1 MYSCRKVLERAAT
14 PPLAAQLK
22 LCKIFDLKPLP
33 PLELVDRTSFSSTG
47 PLSLFTHFTR
57 FEKIAKGMMAIFIA
71 SRRLS
76 GGSTTASLLRFSAC
90 WRSFSTSFREERD
103 TFGPISVPSDKLW
116 GAQTQRSLQNFE
128 IGGDRERMPEPI
140 VRAFG
145 ILKKCAAKV
154 NMEYGLDPSIGK
166 AIMQAAQE
174 VAEGKLNDHFPLVV
188 WQTGSGTQSNM
199 NANEV
204 IANRA
209 AEILGHQRG
218 EKFVHPNDHVNRS
231 QSSNDTFPTVMHIAA
246 AMEINSRLIPNMKHL
261 QASLNSKSVEFKD
274 IIKIGR
280 THTQDATPLTLGQEF
295 SGYTTQVKYGIDRV
309 LCTLPRMYQLAQGGT
324 AVGTGLNTKKGF
336 DVKIAA
342 AVAEETNL
350 PFVTAENKFEA
361 LVILWAAHDAFVE
374 TSGALNTIAASLMK
388 IANDIRLLGSGPRCG
403 LGELIL
409 PENEP
414 GSSIMPGKVNPT
426 QCEAL
431 TMVCAQVMGNHVAVT
446 VGGSNGHFELNVF
459 KPMIANAL
467 LHSVRLIGDA
477 SASFEKNC
485 VRGIQAN
492 RERISKLLHESL
504 MLVTSLNPKIGYD
517 NAAAVA
523 KKAHKEGSTLKESN
537 ELTVSNFMLVPDGG
551 SILQEAALKLGVL
564 SAEEFDKLVVPEKMI
579 GPSD

>member
-1 MYSCRKVLERAAT
+1 
-14 PPLAAQLK
+14 
-22 LCKIFDLKPLP
+22 
-33 PLELVDRTSFSSTG
+33 
-47 PLSLFTHFTR
+47 
-57 FEKIAKGMMAIFIA
+57 MAIFIA

-76 GGSTTASLLRFSAC
+76 TTSLLRFSAC

-246 AMEINSRLIPNMKHL
+246 AMEINSRLIPKMKHL
-261 QASLNSKSVEFKD
+261 QASLHSKSVEFKD

-309 LCTLPRMYQLAQGGT
+309 LCTLPRMYQ
-324 AVGTGLNTKKGF
+324 VG
-336 DVKIAA
+336 
-342 AVAEETNL
+342 
-350 PFVTAENKFEA
+350 
-361 LVILWAAHDAFVE
+361 
-374 TSGALNTIAASLMK
+374 S
-388 IANDIRLLGSGPRCG
+388 
-403 LGELIL
+403 
-409 PENEP
+409 
-414 GSSIMPGKVNPT
+414 
-426 QCEAL
+426 
-431 TMVCAQVMGNHVAVT
+431 
-446 VGGSNGHFELNVF
+446 
-459 KPMIANAL
+459 
-467 LHSVRLIGDA
+467 
-477 SASFEKNC
+477 
-485 VRGIQAN
+485 
-492 RERISKLLHESL
+492 
-504 MLVTSLNPKIGYD
+504 
-517 NAAAVA
+517 
-523 KKAHKEGSTLKESN
+523 
-537 ELTVSNFMLVPDGG
+537 
-551 SILQEAALKLGVL
+551 
-564 SAEEFDKLVVPEKMI
+564 
-579 GPSD
+579 

>member
-261 QASLNSKSVEFKD
+261 QASLNSKVEVIFCS
-274 IIKIGR
+274 
-280 THTQDATPLTLGQEF
+280 LETLF
-295 SGYTTQVKYGIDRV
+295 CI
-309 LCTLPRMYQLAQGGT
+309 LA
-324 AVGTGLNTKKGF
+324 
-336 DVKIAA
+336 
-342 AVAEETNL
+342 
-350 PFVTAENKFEA
+350 
-361 LVILWAAHDAFVE
+361 
-374 TSGALNTIAASLMK
+374 
-388 IANDIRLLGSGPRCG
+388 
-403 LGELIL
+403 
-409 PENEP
+409 
-414 GSSIMPGKVNPT
+414 
-426 QCEAL
+426 
-431 TMVCAQVMGNHVAVT
+431 
-446 VGGSNGHFELNVF
+446 
-459 KPMIANAL
+459 
-467 LHSVRLIGDA
+467 
-477 SASFEKNC
+477 
-485 VRGIQAN
+485 
-492 RERISKLLHESL
+492 
-504 MLVTSLNPKIGYD
+504 
-517 NAAAVA
+517 
-523 KKAHKEGSTLKESN
+523 EGSYFLFFGN
-537 ELTVSNFMLVPDGG
+537 ICRLH
-551 SILQEAALKLGVL
+551 
-564 SAEEFDKLVVPEKMI
+564 
-579 GPSD
+579 

>member
-1 MYSCRKVLERAAT
+1 
-14 PPLAAQLK
+14 
-22 LCKIFDLKPLP
+22 
-33 PLELVDRTSFSSTG
+33 
-47 PLSLFTHFTR
+47 
-57 FEKIAKGMMAIFIA
+57 MAIFIA

-76 GGSTTASLLRFSAC
+76 TTSSLRFSAC

-154 NMEYGLDPSIGK
+154 NMEYGLEPSIGK

-246 AMEINSRLIPNMKHL
+246 AMEINSRLIPKMKHL
-261 QASLNSKSVEFKD
+261 QASLHSKDMWAMEALWDCGGSLEGSMTVTELALGSQGGVGELSEVLSVSGGETEKRKLGAGESGYKSVEFKD

-309 LCTLPRMYQLAQGGT
+309 LCTLPRMYQ
-324 AVGTGLNTKKGF
+324 VGRSLDLKLYRMVLF

-388 IANDIRLLGSGPRCG
+388 IANDIRFLGSGPRCG

-523 KKAHKEGSTLKESN
+523 KKAHKEGSTLKE
-537 ELTVSNFMLVPDGG
+537 
-551 SILQEAALKLGVL
+551 AALKLGVL
-564 SAEEFDKLVVPEKMI
+564 SAEEFVKLVVPEKMI